1 MNKSDSNPAAHV
13 FANTLN
19 CECLNK
25 SDNIDVATG
34 TEQKSSVCVCV
45 CSSDINR
52 PAVCPPLRPLSHPS
66 PSFILSPPP
75 LPLSSRGNSLC
86 VVSVRRM
93 FVLLLTCLLHSSWM

>member
-34 TEQKSSVCVCV
+34 TEQKSSVCVCA
-45 CSSDINR
+45 R
-52 PAVCPPLRPLSHPS
+52 Q
-66 PSFILSPPP
+66 
-75 LPLSSRGNSLC
+75 
-86 VVSVRRM
+86 
-93 FVLLLTCLLHSSWM
+93 T